1 MKYLKKVRYNSPVIL
16 TYSFVALVV
25 LIVGIITDRWLI
37 FRFFSVYRS
46 SPLDPLTYVR
56 LFTYVLGHIDFNH
69 YMSNM
74 LLMLIVGPPLEEK
87 YGSKKLLIAIAITA
101 FVGGV
106 VQITFFPNTSLLGAS
121 GIVFMMIVLS
131 SFAGMEK
138 GSIPLTL
145 IIVIILYLGQEI
157 LQGITI
163 RDNISQFT
171 HIIGGICGVFI
182 GFAYSKSSNYRK

>member
-1 MKYLKKVRYNSPVIL
+1 MKYLKKIRYNSPVIL
-16 TYSFVALVV
+16 TYSLVALLV
-25 LIVGIITDRWLI
+25 LIIGIITDRWLI
-37 FRFFSVYRS
+37 YKLFSVYRS
-46 SPLDPLTYVR
+46 SALDPLTYVR
-56 LFTYVLGHIDFNH
+56 MFTYVLGHIDFSH

-87 YGSKKLLIAIAITA
+87 YGSKKLLLAIAITA
-101 FVGGV
+101 FVGAV
-106 VQITFFPNTSLLGAS
+106 VQIVFFPNTTLLGAS

-157 LQGITI
+157 LQGII
-163 RDNISQFT
+163 IKDNISQFT
-171 HIIGGICGVFI
+171 HIVGGICGVFI
-182 GFAYSKSSNYRK
+182 GFGYSKSSSYKK

>member
-1 MKYLKKVRYNSPVIL
+1 MKYLNKVRYNSPVIL
-16 TYSFVALVV
+16 TYSFVALAV
-25 LIVGIITDRWLI
+25 LIIGIVTDRWLI
-37 FRFFSVYRS
+37 FKLFSVYRS

-56 LFTYVLGHIDFNH
+56 MFTYVLGHIDFNH
-69 YMSNM
+69 YMANM

-87 YGSKKLLIAIAITA
+87 YGSKKLLIAIVITA

-138 GSIPLTL
+138 GSIPFTL

>member
-25 LIVGIITDRWLI
+25 LIVGIITDRWFI
-37 FRFFSVYRS
+37 FKFFSVYRS
-46 SPLDPLTYVR
+46 SFLDPLTYVR
-56 LFTYVLGHIDFNH
+56 LFTYVLGHIDFSH

-87 YGSKKLLIAIAITA
+87 YGSKKLLIAIALTA
-101 FVGGV
+101 FVGAV
-106 VQITFFPNTSLLGAS
+106 VQIAFFPNTSLLGAS

-157 LQGITI
+157 LQGII
-163 RDNISQFT
+163 IKDNISQFT
-171 HIIGGICGVFI
+171 HIVGGICGVFI
-182 GFAYSKSSNYRK
+182 GFGYSKSSSYKK

>member
-1 MKYLKKVRYNSPVIL
+1 MKYLKKIRYNSPVIL
-16 TYSFVALVV
+16 TYSLVALLV
-25 LIVGIITDRWLI
+25 LIIGIITDRWLI
-37 FRFFSVYRS
+37 YKLFSVYRS
-46 SPLDPLTYVR
+46 SALDPLTYVR
-56 LFTYVLGHIDFNH
+56 MFTYALGHIDFSH

-87 YGSKKLLIAIAITA
+87 YGSKKLLLAIAITA
-101 FVGGV
+101 FVGAV
-106 VQITFFPNTSLLGAS
+106 VQIVFFPNTTLLGAS

-157 LQGITI
+157 LQGII
-163 RDNISQFT
+163 IKDNISQFT
-171 HIIGGICGVFI
+171 HIIGGICGIFI
-182 GFAYSKSSNYRK
+182 GFSFSKGSSYKK